1 MKLTF
6 DTVQKL
12 SQQEAEP
19 SWLLRQRKEAWDL
32 FEKIPLPTIKEEE
45 WKYTELRGFSF
56 LDFELSSFDTAP
68 LASLSSELKAK
79 GVILCDLKTALK
91 NHASLV
97 LPLLQETK
105 KEAHS
110 KFEALHQALWHGGIF
125 LYVPK
130 GVVISEPIHG
140 VTRLNA
146 PNSVTF
152 PFTLVL
158 VEEQAKVSLIDEM
171 ISVGHSEGKQF
182 SNGFRYLGV
191 KEGAELQYVNIQT
204 WGSEVSHFE
213 TQVTKIEKDAKFQ
226 NIHVGLGG
234 GLTKSTIHTI
244 LSGTGAQASLLG
256 VFFGNQKQHFDI
268 FTTQDHRVRETQSD
282 LLFKS
287 ALKDFAQSNY
297 QGIIRIPKSAQ
308 RSDAYQANKN
318 LLLSPNAKAR
328 SVPKLEIIA
337 DDVRCTHSATMGTI
351 DENELFYLESRGLT
365 PSEAQKT
372 IVEGFF
378 EQVVT
383 RIPSE
388 EIRERLRRC
397 VAEKLSHPSS
407 CEGS

>member
-12 SQQEAEP
+12 SRESAEP
-19 SWLLRQRKEAWDL
+19 SWLLHQRQDAWNL
-32 FEKIPLPTIKEEE
+32 FEKTPLPTTKEEE
-45 WKYTELRGFSF
+45 WKYTDIRAFSF
-56 LDFELSSFDTAP
+56 LDFELNSFEASSVP
-68 LASLSSELKAK
+68 SLSSELKAK

-97 LPLLQETK
+97 LPILQETK

-110 KFEALHQALWHGGIF
+110 KFESLHQALWHGGIF

-130 GVVISEPIHG
+130 GVVITEPIHV
-140 VTRLNA
+140 VTRLSA
-146 PNSVTF
+146 PNSVIF

-171 ISVGHSEGKQF
+171 VSGGDNQNKQF
-182 SNGFRYLGV
+182 SNGFRYLWV
-191 KEGAELQYVNIQT
+191 KESADLHYVNIQS
-204 WGSEVSHFE
+204 WGPQVSHFE
-213 TQVTKIEKDAKFQ
+213 TQLTHVEKNAKFQ
-226 NIHVGLGG
+226 NIHVGLGS
-234 GLTKSTIHTI
+234 GLTKANVHTI
-244 LSGTGAQASLLG
+244 LRGTGGQANLLG
-256 VFFGNQKQHFDI
+256 VFFGNQKQHFDV
-268 FTTQDHRVRETQSD
+268 FTTQEHRESETQSD

-297 QGIIRIPKSAQ
+297 QGIIRIPKEAQ

-318 LLLSPNAKAR
+318 LLLSPDAKAR
-328 SVPKLEIIA
+328 SIPKLEIIA

-351 DENELFYLESRGLT
+351 DENELFYLQSRGLN
-365 PSEAQKT
+365 PQDAQKT

-378 EQVVT
+378 EQVIT

-388 EIRERLRRC
+388 EIRERLHRN
-397 VAEKLSHPSS
+397 VAEKL
-407 CEGS
+407 EEK